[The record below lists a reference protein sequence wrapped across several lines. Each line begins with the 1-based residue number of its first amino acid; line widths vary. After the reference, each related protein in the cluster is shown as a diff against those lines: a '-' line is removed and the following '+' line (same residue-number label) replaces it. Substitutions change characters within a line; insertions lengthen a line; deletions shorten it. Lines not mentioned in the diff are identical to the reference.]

1 MQPTMTTIF
10 TEENPST
17 EPQPKE
23 LVEGTNSGDQ
33 ESTQPS
39 IVQESTS
46 ITSAAT
52 PERGS
57 STKTSES
64 SGPLGNDS
72 PTTKQQRL
80 AAQQQSS
87 LLNDS
92 SAPTNKSLSDSN
104 NILWDP
110 VAATEAAA
118 SYQSSSS
125 SSSKRKMDCN
135 RTTLYIALAI
145 VLLSVTIGLLAS
157 SLKKV
162 PSTEMG
168 VEYDIYTKQLE
179 DATKSGGLFLG
190 PPGFRFVKFPS
201 TFITVNLNDRTCVSN
216 DGLLVEFSVTF
227 EYRMTEDNVLP
238 AIIKY
243 RDFSKWASMVESA
256 GLSAIHHSCS
266 DFTVS
271 EFQGK
276 RAVIQSTMEKNLR
289 RKLEG
294 DAETGEEGV
303 HALAISLQ
311 LRFVELPEEYN
322 TAVAEKQAAEED
334 IELARAQR
342 LQETTKANTELLKA
356 KEESR
361 KILDTAEN
369 EADVLLTEAE
379 LAAEETLYNFQ
390 KEAEAIVEVKTKLN
404 LTTEGVLAYLSNRLL
419 SEATTLRV
427 TTGEPAKLGRSDE
440 L

>member
-1 MQPTMTTIF
+1 MTTIF

-39 IVQESTS
+39 IVQESPS
-46 ITSAAT
+46 ITSVAT